1 MQNIPNTV
9 VETMTDYAIKMC
21 YEGLVKT
28 PADIAKNLVTDLN
41 IFKGV
46 VFDLRSNSINNKVII
61 DKGFEAGMDYV
72 RDALK
77 GNTNKFIKKQIN
89 NASSTPIAVF
99 MPDYKGGG
107 YRQYLILK
115 GLQTYYNKSE
125 VDIQL
130 ALPSFGFSLGSKEGG
145 KWKLVGFTPNK
156 FNIDEAFI
164 FGAVKHNGQ
173 WQGIRMYIN

>member
-1 MQNIPNTV
+1 
-9 VETMTDYAIKMC
+9 
-21 YEGLVKT
+21 
-28 PADIAKNLVTDLN
+28 
-41 IFKGV
+41 
-46 VFDLRSNSINNKVII
+46 
-61 DKGFEAGMDYV
+61 MDYV

>member
-9 VETMTDYAIKMC
+9 VERMTDYAIKMS
-21 YEGLVKT
+21 YDGLIKT
-28 PADIAKNLVTDLN
+28 PVAIAQNWVTDLN

-72 RDALK
+72 RDELK
-77 GNTNKFIKKQIN
+77 GSTNKFIKKQIN
-89 NASSTPIAVF
+89 NASSTPIAVL

-107 YRQYLILK
+107 YRQYMILK

-145 KWKLVGFTPNK
+145 KWKLVGF
-156 FNIDEAFI
+156 I
-164 FGAVKHNGQ
+164 
-173 WQGIRMYIN
+173 